1 MPGIQGNCGDYR
13 CLVCHPGGV
22 SGYAG
27 AGGGSAGWPIL
38 APAAAGGSLMFGDM
52 VAGLAGG
59 WTVDWCPAGTGVPEV
74 DGAHARER
82 ERAAEAA
89 QRQAEAYAAAMA
101 EQDRERA
108 AARARAEQ
116 ILLGWLSLQQ
126 QDDYR
131 ERQQFDVTG
140 SDGRR
145 WRILC
150 QGQSGNVQRLD
161 DRGEWTHAWCGHPR
175 GLPDPVAW
183 LTQAMAV
190 AHDAVGFMKTA
201 NLYGTR
207 QVEPPPLAADP
218 EPVPEMMPEAAVAR
232 SLWNAWR
239 AGRLR

>member
-1 MPGIQGNCGDYR
+1 MPEIPGGCGDGR
-13 CLVCHPGGV
+13 CLACRLEAA

-27 AGGGSAGWPIL
+27 ADGGSAGWPIQ
-38 APAAAGGSLMFGDM
+38 APAVGVGSLVFGGAAAGPFGR
-52 VAGLAGG
+52 
-59 WTVDWCPAGTGVPEV
+59 WTVDWYPIGTGVPEV

-82 ERAAEAA
+82 ERAAE
-89 QRQAEAYAAAMA
+89 RQAEAYAEACA
-101 EQDRERA
+101 ELDRERA

-116 ILLGWLSLQQ
+116 ILLDWLSLQQ

-131 ERQQFDVTG
+131 KRQQFDVTG

-150 QGQSGNVQRLD
+150 QGQTGNVQRLD

-190 AHDAVGFMKTA
+190 AHDAIGFMKTA

-232 SLWNAWR
+232 SLWNARR

>member
-1 MPGIQGNCGDYR
+1 MPEIASQCRGDCAACRASRYAAGYTAAAWPYR
-13 CLVCHPGGV
+13 DLHPGQVLGW
-22 SGYAG
+22 YQIG
-27 AGGGSAGWPIL
+27 ADVPVTD
-38 APAAAGGSLMFGDM
+38 AAA
-52 VAGLAGG
+52 
-59 WTVDWCPAGTGVPEV
+59 
-74 DGAHARER
+74 ARDR
-82 ERAAEAA
+82 ARAAEAA
-89 QRQAEAYAAAMA
+89 QRQAEAYAAACA

-116 ILLGWLSLQQ
+116 ILLDWLSPQQ

-131 ERQQFDVTG
+131 KRQQFDVAG
-140 SDGRR
+140 SDGCR

-150 QGQSGNVQRLD
+150 QGQTGNVRRLD

-190 AHDAVGFMKTA
+190 AHDAVSFMKTA

-207 QVEPPPLAADP
+207 QVEIPALAADP